1 MNTLYQLLHK
11 KLHFFIAFLFVF
23 GTNVEADKNLQ
34 VTDERPNII
43 VIIADDMG
51 WNDIGYN
58 NEKIQTPNLD
68 KLAFRGIR
76 FNQFYVYST
85 CSPSRVALQT
95 GQNPATFN
103 VFGPLGSTTEV
114 EPKDMLLTFG
124 LKKAGYNTHLSG
136 KWHIG
141 DEPEHRPLQY
151 GYDSTYGYL
160 RGQIDPYTH
169 RYKYGNYVTWHRND
183 QFIDEDGHVTKLI
196 TDEAIRVI
204 QEHAKKDNAKPF
216 FLHIAHHAPHF
227 PHNSSPKWIE
237 PYEQIFDDPW
247 RQHTAA
253 TITQMDY
260 EIGRI
265 LDVLEATSERQNT
278 LIVFMSDNGGQK
290 SWGAPID
297 EYNGRYA
304 PHTTLGDN
312 TPFRGWKTDLYE
324 GGIRVPAFVNWVG
337 KIPEGSKIDS
347 PVHVLD
353 LAPTLLSLANSDLM
367 SDDRLE
373 GKNLW
378 PFITREKSQSE
389 LNDRLFY
396 WRQSDTRAIRE
407 NAWKLIAQGDSLTN
421 AELFN
426 IKDDPLEH
434 YEIGDRYP
442 DKRDQLLDLIREW
455 EEWNILEE

>member
-1 MNTLYQLLHK
+1 MNRLV
-11 KLHFFIAFLFVF
+11 KLHLYKLRFFVLFLFLIGLDVEQ
-23 GTNVEADKNLQ
+23 NVNVQKIEEQ
-34 VTDERPNII
+34 PNII
-43 VIIADDMG
+43 VIIADDLG

-58 NEKIQTPNLD
+58 NEEIQTPNLD
-68 KLAFRGIR
+68 KLASGGIR

-95 GQNPATFN
+95 GQNPARFN

-114 EPKDMLLTFG
+114 KPQDMLLTFG
-124 LKKAGYNTHLSG
+124 LKEAGYNTHLSG

-141 DEPEHRPLQY
+141 DEPNHRPLQY

-183 QFIDEDGHVTKLI
+183 QFIEEEGHVTKLI
-196 TDEAIRVI
+196 TDEAIRII
-204 QEHAKKDNAKPF
+204 QEHAENDSARPF
-216 FLHIAHHAPHF
+216 FLHVAHHAPHF

-237 PYEQIFDDPW
+237 PYEQVFNDHW

-253 TITQMDY
+253 TITQMDH

-265 LDVLEATSERQNT
+265 LEALETTGERQNT
-278 LIVFMSDNGGQK
+278 MIVFMSDNGGQE
-290 SWGAPID
+290 SWKAPID

-312 TPFRGWKTDLYE
+312 SPFRGWKTDLYE
-324 GGIRVPAFVNWVG
+324 GGIRVPAFVNWIG
-337 KIPEGSKIDS
+337 KIPANGQIDS

-353 LAPTLLSLANSDLM
+353 LAPTFLSLASSDLITD
-367 SDDRLE
+367 STLE

-378 PFITREKSQSE
+378 PFITGKKSQSE

-396 WRQSDTRAIRE
+396 WRQSDTRAIRDD
-407 NAWKLIAQGDSLTN
+407 AWKLIAQGDTLKN
-421 AELFN
+421 PELFN
-426 IKDDPLEH
+426 IEDDPLEH
-434 YEIGDRYP
+434 NEVGDKYP
-442 DKRDQLLDLIREW
+442 EKRNQLLDLIHKW
-455 EEWNILEE
+455 ENENIPK